1 MVPDFHPVGSYYDD
15 HKVPASQPI
24 GNDYDDYM
32 VPASHP
38 IGSYY
43 NSSHDHFLSSN
54 RKIDMQTQSR
64 RHKLKTQK
72 LEGHN

>member
-24 GNDYDDYM
+24 GNDYDDHM

-43 NSSHDHFLSSN
+43 DSSHDHFLSSN
-54 RKIDMQTQSR
+54 RKIGRQTQSR